1 MSQQPD
7 VDAESAAP
15 TSPATDRRRIVVIGA
30 LFSVALLA
38 LGFLVGY
45 ALNSAD
51 DRSPNALAAA
61 VPANDSIEAGF
72 LRDMITHHDQ
82 AVVMAHEAELHST
95 DPEIQRMAYDLL
107 TTQQGQIGTM
117 SGWLMLWQ
125 LPQQVYGPRMA
136 WMGSDMAGHAMGG
149 MGSGT
154 VAAATPGS
162 PTGQSADGALMPGM
176 ATDAQ
181 MEQLSTLRGSA
192 SDVLFLQLMIR
203 HHQGGSAMM
212 RYAEIHA
219 SNPIV
224 SNFAGQMANTQD
236 GEVAVMT
243 QMLQARGAQP
253 LPAP

>member
-7 VDAESAAP
+7 VGAESAASS
-15 TSPATDRRRIVVIGA
+15 SPATDRRRIVLIGV

-45 ALNSAD
+45 ALNRGG
-51 DRSPNALAAA
+51 DRSNQALAIA
-61 VPANDSIEAGF
+61 VPAGDSVEAGF

-82 AVVMAHEAELHST
+82 AVVMAHDAEIHST
-95 DPEIQRMAYDLL
+95 DPEIQRTAYDLL

-125 LPQQVYGPRMA
+125 LPQQVYVPRMA
-136 WMGSDMAGHAMGG
+136 WMGSDMAGHGMGG

-154 VAAATPGS
+154 AAAATS
-162 PTGQSADGALMPGM
+162 GQSADGALMPGM

-212 RYAEIHA
+212 RYAETHA

-224 SNFAGQMANTQD
+224 TNFAGQMANTQD

-243 QMLQARGAQP
+243 QMLKARGAQP

>member
-7 VDAESAAP
+7 IDDESAAP
-15 TSPATDRRRIVVIGA
+15 AAPPTDRRRIVVIGA

-45 ALNSAD
+45 ALNSGD
-51 DRSPNALAAA
+51 DLAVA

-82 AVVMAHEAELHST
+82 AVVMAHEAETHSR
-95 DPEIQRMAYDLL
+95 DPEIQRMAYDLV

-125 LPQQVYGPRMA
+125 LPQQVYSPRMA
-136 WMGSDMAGHAMGG
+136 WMGNDMAGHGMGG
-149 MGSGT
+149 MGSVT
-154 VAAATPGS
+154 TTNGS
-162 PTGQSADGALMPGM
+162 STGQSADGALMPGM

-181 MEQLSTLRGSA
+181 MDQLSTLRGSA

-212 RYAEIHA
+212 RYAETHA